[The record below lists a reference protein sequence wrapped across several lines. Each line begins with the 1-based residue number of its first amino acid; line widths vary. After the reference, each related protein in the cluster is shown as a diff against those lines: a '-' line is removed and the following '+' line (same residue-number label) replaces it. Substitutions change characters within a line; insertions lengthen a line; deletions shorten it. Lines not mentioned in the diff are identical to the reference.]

1 MISAIVCKVYNWDDD
16 PQVFA
21 GDCEGAE
28 LVTDPWTDLARQ
40 HGPKAV
46 MSLSIDEATLAA
58 ETAREAAII
67 FPMIREHLDETPTCG
82 IDYGCGAG
90 RFTPYLADLCAFGA
104 VGYDPCS
111 ELLAH
116 APEPPE
122 NVSWRSCPPPVLF
135 ATHREKFDLVFTAMV
150 LGDPNMDFFATAE
163 GLIQIMKP
171 GATLAVLDHM
181 PDAPPEGRWWRY
193 RNKQFYIQA
202 FATFGIELRHVGS
215 LMQLENG
222 VDVLIGRKV

>member
-1 MISAIVCKVYNWDDD
+1 M
-16 PQVFA
+16 P
-21 GDCEGAE
+21 
-28 LVTDPWTDLARQ
+28 DPWTDLARQ

-67 FPMIREHLDETPTCG
+67 FPMIREHLPGRVDNA
-82 IDYGCGAG
+82 IDFGCGAG
-90 RFTPYLADLCAFGA
+90 RFTPYLAELTTNGA
-104 VGYDPCS
+104 LGYDPCGD
-111 ELLAH
+111 LLAH
-116 APEPPE
+116 HPTTPETY
-122 NVSWRSCPPPVLF
+122 WLSCPPAALWYQYH
-135 ATHREKFDLVFTAMV
+135 AYFDLVFTAMV